1 MKLNNIICVAVSA
14 VLALGCVCCSG
25 SDSGNG
31 NGSQTLSAEE
41 QTEAVNKGRLAARAL
56 INVAADDTLGMQSKL
71 LEARAIQSSYLTAG
85 RKAQAEVFD
94 TAFIHTLRA
103 VRPDIAREI
112 ELMTDNR

>member
-14 VLALGCVCCSG
+14 VLGLGSVCCSG
-25 SDSGNG
+25 SDSGKG
-31 NGSQTLSAEE
+31 SGSQPLSAEE
-41 QTEAVNKGRLAARAL
+41 QAEAVNKGRLAARAL

-71 LEARAIQSSYLTAG
+71 LEARAIQSGYITSG

-103 VRPDIAREI
+103 VRPDIAREV
-112 ELMTDNR
+112 ELMTE